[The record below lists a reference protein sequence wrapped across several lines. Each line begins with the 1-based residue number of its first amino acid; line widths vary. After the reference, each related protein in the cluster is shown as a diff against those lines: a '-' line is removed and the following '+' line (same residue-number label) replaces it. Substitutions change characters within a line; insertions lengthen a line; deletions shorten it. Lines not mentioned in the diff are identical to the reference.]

1 MIPFSTGICK
11 GRGAILV
18 RCNRWL
24 RIFQA
29 RLVDFLRGL
38 GYNLGRNGGIFV
50 ELGERIYTMRAA
62 RGLSQTDLAD
72 ALEVSRQSVS
82 KWETGASVPELDK
95 LMKLSQLFGVSLDEL
110 VTGQSPEASTDTNTQ
125 ETAAPVP
132 SERSHGQSVAGVILL
147 CFAGLV
153 WLFVRRRAGLWCA
166 WVVSIL
172 VDLFLWY
179 GTGIR
184 WGMIF
189 QTLQWEASWNY
200 TRLAMAWGMFFVLA
214 ALIVATALCFRR
226 EPMARTRRN
235 LALLAVGTAVLMGL
249 VAAMYLPI
257 WGHAT
262 YFLTSFVLQWVRTG
276 LLAAVITGLVR
287 LRAGAK

>member
-1 MIPFSTGICK
+1 M
-11 GRGAILV
+11 
-18 RCNRWL
+18 
-24 RIFQA
+24 
-29 RLVDFLRGL
+29 
-38 GYNLGRNGGIFV
+38 
-50 ELGERIYTMRAA
+50 
-62 RGLSQTDLAD
+62 
-72 ALEVSRQSVS
+72 
-82 KWETGASVPELDK
+82 
-95 LMKLSQLFGVSLDEL
+95 
-110 VTGQSPEASTDTNTQ
+110 
-125 ETAAPVP
+125 
-132 SERSHGQSVAGVILL
+132 
-147 CFAGLV
+147 
-153 WLFVRRRAGLWCA
+153 
-166 WVVSIL
+166 
-172 VDLFLWY
+172 DLFLWY